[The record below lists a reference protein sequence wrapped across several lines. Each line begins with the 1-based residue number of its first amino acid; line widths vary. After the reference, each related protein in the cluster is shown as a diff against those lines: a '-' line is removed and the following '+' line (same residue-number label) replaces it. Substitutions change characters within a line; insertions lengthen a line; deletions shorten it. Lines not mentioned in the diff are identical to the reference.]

1 MSYQVLARKWRPRS
15 FREMIGQT
23 HVLKALINALDNQ
36 RLHHAYLFTGTRG
49 VGKTTIA
56 RIIAKC
62 VNCEI
67 GITSTPCGT
76 CSVCREI
83 DEGRF
88 VDLIEIDAASRT
100 KVEDTRELL
109 DNVQY
114 APSRGRF
121 KVYLIDEVHM
131 LSSHSFNAL
140 LKTLEEPPPYVKFI
154 LATTDPQKLPATILS
169 RCLQFSLKNMTPE
182 RVVEHLTHVLGVE
195 NVPFE
200 DDALWLLGRA
210 ADGSM
215 RDAMSLTDQAIA
227 FGEGK
232 VLAAD
237 VRAML
242 GTLDHGQVYGVLQA
256 LLEGDARGLLEA
268 VRHLAEQGPD
278 WNGVL
283 AEMLNVLHRVA
294 VAQALPEAVDNGQG
308 DRDRVLAVAQA
319 LPAEDVQFYYQMG
332 LIGRRDL
339 PLAPD
344 PRSGF
349 EMVLLRMLA
358 FRPAGGGE
366 APPQTLKPLGISQA
380 TVDSSQG
387 VAAPIAAPV
396 PQATSMAGAAVPAA
410 GPVAGGNAPASASA
424 ATVQAP
430 VTPAQRE
437 EAPVA
442 NPAVGDN
449 APVPAPASAATAQV
463 PVAAAQRQA
472 APAASTMTAV
482 DNSVPA
488 PAPTSSAPVPAAVSQ
503 REVAAAA
510 SPVASTDSPATRA
523 APAPSPAAV
532 DDPSLPW
539 NSSAAP
545 LQNEPEAYD
554 EPLLETEAEQPML
567 TPMPAPTP
575 ACVVPPAPEREE
587 APEDEGDAIDSAA
600 PHLQAIPDDFG
611 PAGMDRDDEPPLDED
626 YYPADI
632 DASGY
637 SFLDDLAS
645 ATPEPVAAPE
655 PLPASQPASGLA
667 LQWLELFP
675 KLPISGL
682 TASIAANCSLIAV
695 RGDEWLLH
703 LDPAQSALFNATQQ
717 RRLNDALNQYH
728 GRTIGLKIELVRPEQ
743 ETPAQASSRRRVE
756 RQHDAEASIQA
767 DPFIQQMMQKF
778 GATVRNDTIEPVD
791 VPVSQNG

>member
-15 FREMIGQT
+15 FREMVGQT

-62 VNCEI
+62 LNCET

-182 RVVEHLTHVLGVE
+182 RVVEHLQHVLGAE

-256 LLEGDARGLLEA
+256 LLEGDARALLEA
-268 VRHLAEQGPD
+268 VRELAEQGPD
-278 WNGVL
+278 WSGVL

-294 VAQALPEAVDNGQG
+294 IAQALPEAVDNGQG
-308 DRDRVLAVAQA
+308 DRERVLALAQA

-339 PLAPD
+339 PLAPE
-344 PRSGF
+344 PRGGF

-358 FRPAGGGE
+358 FRPADHDD
-366 APPQTLKPLGISQA
+366 APRPVLKPVGISQA
-380 TVDSSQG
+380 TADSAQP
-387 VAAPIAAPV
+387 VAAPVEPAQPAPTAVQASVQSPEPDDLSESSAEPEHQAAPSIDV
-396 PQATSMAGAAVPAA
+396 PWQVS
-410 GPVAGGNAPASASA
+410 S
-424 ATVQAP
+424 
-430 VTPAQRE
+430 TPE
-437 EAPVA
+437 
-442 NPAVGDN
+442 
-449 APVPAPASAATAQV
+449 PVPMAEPRPT
-463 PVAAAQRQA
+463 PVAALAT
-472 APAASTMTAV
+472 PEAASLQI
-482 DNSVPA
+482 DDDQP
-488 PAPTSSAPVPAAVSQ
+488 PF
-503 REVAAAA
+503 
-510 SPVASTDSPATRA
+510 
-523 APAPSPAAV
+523 
-532 DDPSLPW
+532 DPS
-539 NSSAAP
+539 
-545 LQNEPEAYD
+545 AY
-554 EPLLETEAEQPML
+554 A
-567 TPMPAPTP
+567 
-575 ACVVPPAPEREE
+575 
-587 APEDEGDAIDSAA
+587 S
-600 PHLQAIPDDFG
+600 
-611 PAGMDRDDEPPLDED
+611 AGMDRDGDIPPDED
-626 YYPADI
+626 YEA
-632 DASGY
+632 
-637 SFLDDLAS
+637 AS
-645 ATPEPVAAPE
+645 AEPVAFSYLDELAEHVQEEAPAAPAE
-655 PLPASQPASGLA
+655 PLPAAQPATGLA
-667 LQWLELFP
+667 LEWLELFP
-675 KLPISGL
+675 TLPVSGM
-682 TASIAANCSLIAV
+682 TGNIAANCTLISN
-695 RGDEWLLH
+695 DNDHWLLH
-703 LDPAQSALFNATQQ
+703 LDPAQGALFNITQQ
-717 RRLNDALNQYH
+717 RRLNEALNQH
-728 GRTIGLKIELVRPEQ
+728 FGRTLSLAIELVRPEQ
-743 ETPAQASSRRRVE
+743 ETPAQAAARKRAE
-756 RQHDAEASIQA
+756 RQREAEVAIEQ
-767 DPFIQQMMQKF
+767 DPLIQQMMQRF
-778 GATVRNDTIEPVD
+778 GATVRQDTITPVD
-791 VPVSQNG
+791 AQISPGT

>member
-15 FREMIGQT
+15 FREMVGQT
-23 HVLKALINALDNQ
+23 HVLKALINALDSQ

-62 VNCEI
+62 LNCET

-242 GTLDHGQVYGVLQA
+242 GTLDHGQVFDVLHA
-256 LLEGDARGLLEA
+256 LIEGDAKALLEA
-268 VRHLAEQGPD
+268 VRHLSEQGPD

-283 AEMLNVLHRVA
+283 SEILNVLHRVA
-294 VAQALPEAVDNGQG
+294 IAQALPEAVDNGHG
-308 DRDRVLAVAQA
+308 DRDRVLALAQA

-344 PRSGF
+344 PRGGF

-358 FRPAGGGE
+358 FRPADSAD
-366 APPQTLKPLGISQA
+366 APRQPLKPVGISQA
-380 TVDSSQG
+380 TADS
-387 VAAPIAAPV
+387 AKPV
-396 PQATSMAGAAVPAA
+396 AGAAVVAPVEVAHAA
-410 GPVAGGNAPASASA
+410 VAEPEVAAPVAEPEALIETAPEPQ
-424 ATVQAP
+424 VAP
-430 VTPAQRE
+430 VVDLPWNDPV
-437 EAPVA
+437 EAPVEPEQQ
-442 NPAVGDN
+442 PAVE
-449 APVPAPASAATAQV
+449 PVLDT
-463 PVAAAQRQA
+463 
-472 APAASTMTAV
+472 TG
-482 DNSVPA
+482 
-488 PAPTSSAPVPAAVSQ
+488 
-503 REVAAAA
+503 
-510 SPVASTDSPATRA
+510 
-523 APAPSPAAV
+523 
-532 DDPSLPW
+532 
-539 NSSAAP
+539 
-545 LQNEPEAYD
+545 
-554 EPLLETEAEQPML
+554 EQPEL

-575 ACVVPPAPEREE
+575 DSVVPDAPEWVSAPVPEPTVAQVE
-587 APEDEGDAIDSAA
+587 AATPGID
-600 PHLQAIPDDFG
+600 L
-611 PAGMDRDDEPPLDED
+611 DDEPPLDED
-626 YYPADI
+626 YIEPDMDSA
-632 DASGY
+632 Y
-637 SFLDDLAS
+637 SYLDELAS
-645 ATPEPVAAPE
+645 EHTAEPVPEPEVEPAAAP
-655 PLPASQPASGLA
+655 ATGLA

-675 KLPISGL
+675 KLPISGM
-682 TASIAANCSLIAV
+682 TGSIAANCTLIAID
-695 RGDEWLLH
+695 GDHWLLH
-703 LDPAQSALFNATQQ
+703 LDPAHSALFNATQQ

-728 GRTIGLKIELVRPEQ
+728 GRTLTIAIELIKPEQ
-743 ETPAQASSRRRVE
+743 ETPAQAATRRRLN
-756 RQHDAEASIQA
+756 RQRDAEASIQA
-767 DPFIQQMMQKF
+767 DPLIQQMMQQF
-778 GATVRNDTIEPVD
+778 GAVVRHDTIEPVEA
-791 VPVSQNG
+791 PAPQAS

>member
-1 MSYQVLARKWRPRS
+1 MV
-15 FREMIGQT
+15 GQT

-62 VNCEI
+62 LNCET
-67 GITSTPCGT
+67 GVSSTPCGV

-88 VDLIEIDAASRT
+88 VDLIEVDAASRT

-114 APSRGRF
+114 APSRGRY

-140 LKTLEEPPPYVKFI
+140 LKTLEEPPPHVKFL
-154 LATTDPQKLPATILS
+154 LATTDPQKLPVTILS
-169 RCLQFSLKNMTPE
+169 RCLQFSLKNMPPE

-256 LLEGDARGLLEA
+256 LLEGDARALLEA

-278 WNGVL
+278 WAGVL
-283 AEMLNVLHRVA
+283 AEILNVLHRVA
-294 VAQALPEAVDNGQG
+294 IAQALPEAVDNGQG
-308 DRDRVLAVAQA
+308 DRDRVLALAQA

-358 FRPAGGGE
+358 FRPAGSNG
-366 APPQTLKPLGISQA
+366 APRTPLKTLGISPA
-380 TVDSSQG
+380 TADSKPAAMAESAPAG
-387 VAAPIAAPV
+387 VSSTPSAAIAVAAAPE
-396 PQATSMAGAAVPAA
+396 P
-410 GPVAGGNAPASASA
+410 
-424 ATVQAP
+424 
-430 VTPAQRE
+430 
-437 EAPVA
+437 APVA
-442 NPAVGDN
+442 PAVTM
-449 APVPAPASAATAQV
+449 PVNV
-463 PVAAAQRQA
+463 
-472 APAASTMTAV
+472 
-482 DNSVPA
+482 
-488 PAPTSSAPVPAAVSQ
+488 
-503 REVAAAA
+503 
-510 SPVASTDSPATRA
+510 
-523 APAPSPAAV
+523 
-532 DDPSLPW
+532 
-539 NSSAAP
+539 
-545 LQNEPEAYD
+545 
-554 EPLLETEAEQPML
+554 
-567 TPMPAPTP
+567 PAPTP
-575 ACVVPPAPEREE
+575 SAVTPVATHVVEAPQAAPVIDVPWNEPPDVPPVPVEADAVLPEPVPVDGAADHVASVVQVEE
-587 APEDEGDAIDSAA
+587 LD
-600 PHLQAIPDDFG
+600 
-611 PAGMDRDDEPPLDED
+611 DDEPPLTDED
-626 YYPADI
+626 YFEVENQAEAY
-632 DASGY
+632 
-637 SFLDDLAS
+637 LDELEHSRDE
-645 ATPEPVAAPE
+645 PEPVE
-655 PLPASQPASGLA
+655 PLPAVEPATGLA
-667 LQWLELFP
+667 AEWLELYL
-675 KLPISGL
+675 KLGLSGL
-682 TASIAANCSLIAV
+682 TGSIAANCTLIAV
-695 RGDEWLLH
+695 EGDRWLMH
-703 LDPAQSALFNATQQ
+703 LDPAQSALFNPTQQ

-728 GRTIGLKIELVRPEQ
+728 GRTLQLEIVLQKPEQ
-743 ETPAQASSRRRVE
+743 ETPAQAAQRRRAE
-756 RQHDAEASIQA
+756 RQRAAEQSIHA
-767 DPFIQQMMQKF
+767 DPLVRQLMQQF
-778 GATVRNDTIEPVD
+778 AAVIREGTIEPVEH
-791 VPVSQNG
+791 SET

>member
-15 FREMIGQT
+15 FREMVGQA

-62 VNCEI
+62 LNCET

-131 LSSHSFNAL
+131 LSTHSFNAL

-169 RCLQFSLKNMTPE
+169 RCLQFSLKNMSPE
-182 RVVEHLTHVLGVE
+182 RVVEHLSHVLEAE

-200 DDALWLLGRA
+200 ADALWLLGRA

-242 GTLDHGQVYGVLQA
+242 GSLDHGQVYGVLQA
-256 LLEGDARGLLEA
+256 LLEGDARALLEA
-268 VRHLAEQGPD
+268 VRNLAEQGPD
-278 WNGVL
+278 WAGVL

-294 VAQALPEAVDNGQG
+294 IAQALPEAVDNGQG
-308 DRDRVLAVAQA
+308 DRERVLALAAA

-344 PRSGF
+344 PRGGF

-358 FRPAGGGE
+358 FRPADADG
-366 APPQTLKPLGISQA
+366 APRPVLKPVGISQA
-380 TVDSSQG
+380 TADSVEP
-387 VAAPIAAPV
+387 VAPPAAVAQPVSEPVASAPSAPV
-396 PQATSMAGAAVPAA
+396 I
-410 GPVAGGNAPASASA
+410 
-424 ATVQAP
+424 
-430 VTPAQRE
+430 E
-437 EAPVA
+437 
-442 NPAVGDN
+442 
-449 APVPAPASAATAQV
+449 VPAPATADHEPEAERDRELEAEISAISV
-463 PVAAAQRQA
+463 PEPIAPVVDLPWEEPA
-472 APAASTMTAV
+472 APAV
-482 DNSVPA
+482 PEPQPA
-488 PAPTSSAPVPAAVSQ
+488 PAP
-503 REVAAAA
+503 VAAK
-510 SPVASTDSPATRA
+510 P
-523 APAPSPAAV
+523 APAQQAPAH
-532 DDPSLPW
+532 DD
-539 NSSAAP
+539 
-545 LQNEPEAYD
+545 
-554 EPLLETEAEQPML
+554 
-567 TPMPAPTP
+567 
-575 ACVVPPAPEREE
+575 VPPFDPGAY
-587 APEDEGDAIDSAA
+587 ASV
-600 PHLQAIPDDFG
+600 
-611 PAGMDRDDEPPLDED
+611 GMDRDDEPPLDED
-626 YYPADI
+626 YYAGESDPVGF
-632 DASGY
+632 SY
-637 SFLDDLAS
+637 LDELAEHVQEQ
-645 ATPEPVAAPE
+645 PQAAAE
-655 PLPASQPASGLA
+655 PLPAAKPATGLA

-675 KLPISGL
+675 QLPVSGM
-682 TASIAANCSLIAV
+682 TGNIAANCTLIAAD
-695 RGDEWLLH
+695 GDDWLLH
-703 LDPAQSALFNATQQ
+703 LDPGQGALFNATQQ
-717 RRLNDALNQYH
+717 RRLNEALNQH
-728 GRTIGLKIELVRPEQ
+728 LGRTLNLRIELIRPEQ
-743 ETPAQASSRRRVE
+743 ETPAQAAARKRLE
-756 RQHDAEASIQA
+756 RQHEAEASIEH
-767 DPFIQQMMQKF
+767 DPLIQQMIKLF
-778 GATVRNDTIEPVD
+778 GAKVRHDTIEPVEALA
-791 VPVSQNG
+791 SQGQ

>member
-1 MSYQVLARKWRPRS
+1 MV
-15 FREMIGQT
+15 GQT

-62 VNCEI
+62 VNCET
-67 GITSTPCGT
+67 GITSTPCGE

-182 RVVEHLTHVLGVE
+182 RVVEHLSHVLGVE

-256 LLEGDARGLLEA
+256 LLDGDARALLEA

-294 VAQALPEAVDNGQG
+294 IAQALPEAVDNGQG
-308 DRDRVLAVAQA
+308 DRDRVLALAQA

-339 PLAPD
+339 PLAPEL
-344 PRSGF
+344 RGGF

-358 FRPAGGGE
+358 FRPAGTSDG
-366 APPQTLKPLGISQA
+366 PDQPLKTVGISQA
-380 TVDSSQG
+380 TVDSTQPVAVSSPVEPQSPSVVPADPNPNPVG
-387 VAAPIAAPV
+387 AGSAREELPAVHQNDRVAPATPPVGAGSAREESTAAP
-396 PQATSMAGAAVPAA
+396 Q
-410 GPVAGGNAPASASA
+410 N
-424 ATVQAP
+424 
-430 VTPAQRE
+430 
-437 EAPVA
+437 
-442 NPAVGDN
+442 D
-449 APVPAPASAATAQV
+449 
-463 PVAAAQRQA
+463 
-472 APAASTMTAV
+472 
-482 DNSVPA
+482 
-488 PAPTSSAPVPAAVSQ
+488 
-503 REVAAAA
+503 
-510 SPVASTDSPATRA
+510 RA
-523 APAPSPAAV
+523 APAPPPVGASPAREESPAV
-532 DDPSLPW
+532 HQNARAAPATPPVGAGSAREESTPVQATTAEPIDLPW
-539 NSSAAP
+539 NDPVTPVAAP
-545 LQNEPEAYD
+545 APEPILD
-554 EPLLETEAEQPML
+554 VVGEQPAL

-575 ACVVPPAPEREE
+575 ASAVPDAPEAEATPPA
-587 APEDEGDAIDSAA
+587 
-600 PHLQAIPDDFG
+600 DDTDPVDYI
-611 PAGMDRDDEPPLDED
+611 PAGMERDDEPPLDED
-626 YYPADI
+626 YYAPETDGA
-632 DASGY
+632 AY
-637 SFLDDLAS
+637 SYLDELAS
-645 ATPEPVAAPE
+645 ETVHDAPIEAEPEV
-655 PLPASQPASGLA
+655 LPAAQPATGLA

-675 KLPISGL
+675 KLPISGM
-682 TASIAANCSLIAV
+682 TGSIAANCTLIAV
-695 RGDEWLLH
+695 EGDDWLLH
-703 LDPAQSALFNATQQ
+703 LDPAHSALFNSTQQ

-728 GRTIGLKIELVRPEQ
+728 ERTISLTIELIRPEQ
-743 ETPAQASSRRRVE
+743 ETPAQAAARWRAN
-756 RQHDAEASIQA
+756 RQADAEQSIQQ
-767 DPFIQQMMQKF
+767 DPYIQQMLQQF
-778 GATVRNDTIEPVD
+778 GAIIRNDTIEPVEA
-791 VPVSQNG
+791 VASPTR

>member
-15 FREMIGQT
+15 FREMVGQT
-23 HVLKALINALDNQ
+23 HVLKALINALDSQ

-62 VNCEI
+62 LNCET

-76 CSVCREI
+76 CSVCQEI

-195 NVPFE
+195 RVPFE

-232 VLAAD
+232 VMAAD

-242 GTLDHGQVYGVLQA
+242 GTLDHGQVFDVLTA
-256 LLEGDARGLLEA
+256 LLEGDARGVLEA

-283 AEMLNVLHRVA
+283 SEMLNVLHRVA
-294 VAQALPEAVDNGQG
+294 IAQAMPEGVDNGHG
-308 DRDRVLAVAQA
+308 DRDRVLALAQA

-344 PRSGF
+344 PRGGF

-358 FRPAGGGE
+358 FRPADTAG
-366 APPQTLKPLGISQA
+366 APKQPLKPAGISQA
-380 TVDSSQG
+380 TADSLAAVAGAASVASVKPAA
-387 VAAPIAAPV
+387 VAAAPAPAIEPAPVQAPAGHAAPV
-396 PQATSMAGAAVPAA
+396 LA
-410 GPVAGGNAPASASA
+410 
-424 ATVQAP
+424 
-430 VTPAQRE
+430 
-437 EAPVA
+437 
-442 NPAVGDN
+442 
-449 APVPAPASAATAQV
+449 
-463 PVAAAQRQA
+463 QA
-472 APAASTMTAV
+472 APAEEI
-482 DNSVPA
+482 D
-488 PAPTSSAPVPAAVSQ
+488 
-503 REVAAAA
+503 
-510 SPVASTDSPATRA
+510 
-523 APAPSPAAV
+523 
-532 DDPSLPW
+532 LPW
-539 NSSAAP
+539 NEPKAP
-545 LQNEPEAYD
+545 VAQPLAEPERPQTA
-554 EPLLETEAEQPML
+554 EPVVPQAPEPVLDTVAEQPDL
-567 TPMPAPTP
+567 TPMPAPAPASPVPDAPELEASAPVAAEQVTP
-575 ACVVPPAPEREE
+575 AMLESVPDAAHISAP
-587 APEDEGDAIDSAA
+587 
-600 PHLQAIPDDFG
+600 
-611 PAGMDRDDEPPLDED
+611 MDRDDEPPLDDD
-626 YYPADI
+626 YVEPDI
-632 DASGY
+632 DIDPASY
-637 SFLDDLAS
+637 SYLDELAHDS
-645 ATPEPVAAPE
+645 VGEEDPVEPE
-655 PLPASQPASGLA
+655 PLPAAMPATGLA
-667 LQWLELFP
+667 AEWLELFP
-675 KLPISGL
+675 KLPISGM
-682 TASIAANCSLIAV
+682 TGSIAANCTLIEAD
-695 RGDEWLLH
+695 GDNWLLH
-703 LDPAQSALFNATQQ
+703 LDPAHSALFNATQQ
-717 RRLNDALNQYH
+717 RRLNDALNQQQ
-728 GRTIGLKIELVRPEQ
+728 GRAIHLRIELIKPEQ
-743 ETPAQASSRRRVE
+743 ETPAQAAARLRAE
-756 RQHDAEASIQA
+756 RQRQAEASIHA
-767 DPFIQQMMQKF
+767 DPFIQQMLQQF
-778 GATVRNDTIEPVD
+778 GAVIREDTIKPVD
-791 VPVSQNG
+791 APVAQTH

>member
-15 FREMIGQT
+15 FREMVGQT
-23 HVLKALINALDNQ
+23 HVLKALINALDSQ

-62 VNCEI
+62 LNCET
-67 GITSTPCGT
+67 GITSTPCGE

-182 RVVEHLTHVLGVE
+182 RVVEHLSHVLSVE

-242 GTLDHGQVYGVLQA
+242 GTLDHGQVFDLLHA
-256 LLEGDARGLLEA
+256 LIQGDAKALLEA

-283 AEMLNVLHRVA
+283 SEILNVFHRVA
-294 VAQALPEAVDNGQG
+294 IAQALPEGVDNGHG
-308 DRDRVLAVAQA
+308 DRDRVLALAQA
-319 LPAEDVQFYYQMG
+319 MPAEDVQFYYQMG

-344 PRSGF
+344 PRGGF

-358 FRPAGGGE
+358 FRPADTGD
-366 APPQTLKPLGISQA
+366 APSQPLKPVGISQA
-380 TVDSSQG
+380 TVDSAQAVATAAALTPVATPVPES
-387 VAAPIAAPV
+387 VAAPEPQVAP
-396 PQATSMAGAAVPAA
+396 PPTL
-410 GPVAGGNAPASASA
+410 
-424 ATVQAP
+424 
-430 VTPAQRE
+430 
-437 EAPVA
+437 
-442 NPAVGDN
+442 
-449 APVPAPASAATAQV
+449 
-463 PVAAAQRQA
+463 
-472 APAASTMTAV
+472 
-482 DNSVPA
+482 A
-488 PAPTSSAPVPAAVSQ
+488 PAPVVEPRAPVVAEVDLPWNEPAV
-503 REVAAAA
+503 
-510 SPVASTDSPATRA
+510 PVVEQ
-523 APAPSPAAV
+523 APAPEPVLETVSEPPA
-532 DDPSLPW
+532 LPPMPLPTPDSVVPDAPQW
-539 NSSAAP
+539 TAAP
-545 LQNEPEAYD
+545 IPEP
-554 EPLLETEAEQPML
+554 TAEQ
-567 TPMPAPTP
+567 
-575 ACVVPPAPEREE
+575 V
-587 APEDEGDAIDSAA
+587 DAALS
-600 PHLQAIPDDFG
+600 
-611 PAGMDRDDEPPLDED
+611 GMDRDDEPPLDED
-626 YYPADI
+626 YIEPDMDSA
-632 DASGY
+632 AY
-637 SFLDDLAS
+637 SYLDELAS
-645 ATPEPVAAPE
+645 EHAAEHEPAPE
-655 PLPASQPASGLA
+655 PEPQPAAMPATGLA
-667 LQWLELFP
+667 LEWLNMFP
-675 KLPISGL
+675 KLPVSGM
-682 TASIAANCSLIAV
+682 TASIGANCTLISAE
-695 RGDEWLLH
+695 GDEWLLH
-703 LDPAQSALFNATQQ
+703 LDPAHSALFNATQQ
-717 RRLNDALNQYH
+717 RRLNDALNQH
-728 GRTIGLKIELVRPEQ
+728 LQRTLKVTIELIKPEQ
-743 ETPAQASSRRRVE
+743 ETPAQAAARLRAE
-756 RQHDAEASIQA
+756 RQRLAEESIYA
-767 DPFIQQMMQKF
+767 DPLVQHMIEQFD
-778 GATVRNDTIEPVD
+778 AAVRDDTIQPVD
-791 VPVSQNG
+791 VVEPQAS

>member
-1 MSYQVLARKWRPRS
+1 MQFCPCSASISRFCFLRCDGFRWRPRS
-15 FREMIGQT
+15 FREMVGQT
-23 HVLKALINALDNQ
+23 HVLKALINALDSQ

-62 VNCEI
+62 LNCET
-67 GITSTPCGT
+67 GITSSPCGE

-182 RVVEHLTHVLGVE
+182 RVVEHLTHVLTAE

-232 VLAAD
+232 VLATD

-242 GTLDHGQVYGVLQA
+242 GTLDHGQVYDVLHS
-256 LLEGDARGLLEA
+256 LIEGDAKALLEA

-283 AEMLNVLHRVA
+283 SEILNVLHRVA
-294 VAQALPEAVDNGQG
+294 IAQALPEGVDNGHG
-308 DRDRVLAVAQA
+308 DRDRVLALAQA

-344 PRSGF
+344 PRGGF

-358 FRPAGGGE
+358 FRPADTAD
-366 APPQTLKPLGISQA
+366 APRQPLKPVGISQA
-380 TVDSSQG
+380 TVDS
-387 VAAPIAAPV
+387 
-396 PQATSMAGAAVPAA
+396 
-410 GPVAGGNAPASASA
+410 
-424 ATVQAP
+424 
-430 VTPAQRE
+430 
-437 EAPVA
+437 A
-442 NPAVGDN
+442 N
-449 APVPAPASAATAQV
+449 S
-463 PVAAAQRQA
+463 VAAAPKPAPVVA
-472 APAASTMTAV
+472 AAAAAA
-482 DNSVPA
+482 PA
-488 PAPTSSAPVPAAVSQ
+488 PAPAAEPEPVVPVVEAQ
-503 REVAAAA
+503 PEPE
-510 SPVASTDSPATRA
+510 PVAVETV
-523 APAPSPAAV
+523 V
-532 DDPSLPW
+532 DLPW
-539 NSSAAP
+539 NDPVEAEAEPAPVQQPAVEPVLETAGEQPELPPMPLPTPDSVVPDAPEWAAAP
-545 LQNEPEAYD
+545 IPEPSV
-554 EPLLETEAEQPML
+554 AEVDAA
-567 TPMPAPTP
+567 TP
-575 ACVVPPAPEREE
+575 
-587 APEDEGDAIDSAA
+587 
-600 PHLQAIPDDFG
+600 
-611 PAGMDRDDEPPLDED
+611 GMDMDDEPPLDED
-626 YYPADI
+626 YIEPDMDSA
-632 DASGY
+632 Y
-637 SFLDDLAS
+637 SYLDELAS
-645 ATPEPVAAPE
+645 EHAADPEPEPEPEPAAAP
-655 PLPASQPASGLA
+655 ATGLA

-675 KLPISGL
+675 KLPISGM
-682 TASIAANCSLIAV
+682 TGSIAANCTLIAV
-695 RGDEWLLH
+695 DGDHWLMH
-703 LDPAQSALFNATQQ
+703 LDPAHSALFNATQQ
-717 RRLNDALNQYH
+717 RRLNDALNQFH
-728 GRTIGLKIELVRPEQ
+728 GRTLTLTIELIKPEQ
-743 ETPAQASSRRRVE
+743 ETPAQAASRRRAN
-756 RQHDAEASIQA
+756 RQREAEESIHG
-767 DPFIQQMMQKF
+767 DPFIQQMVQQF
-778 GATVRNDTIEPVD
+778 GAVVRSDTIEPVD
-791 VPVSQNG
+791 ALVTQG

>member
-15 FREMIGQT
+15 FREMVGQT
-23 HVLKALINALDNQ
+23 HVLKALINALDSQ

-62 VNCEI
+62 LNCET
-67 GITSTPCGT
+67 GITSTPCGE

-182 RVVEHLTHVLGVE
+182 RVVEHLTHVLGAE
-195 NVPFE
+195 NIPFE

-232 VLAAD
+232 VLATD

-242 GTLDHGQVYGVLQA
+242 GTLDHGQVYDVLTA
-256 LLEGDARGLLEA
+256 LIDGDARSLLEA

-278 WNGVL
+278 WSGVL
-283 AEMLNVLHRVA
+283 SEILNVLHRVA
-294 VAQALPEAVDNGQG
+294 IAQALPEGVDNGHG
-308 DRDRVLAVAQA
+308 DRDRVLALAQA

-344 PRSGF
+344 PRGGF

-358 FRPAGGGE
+358 FRPADSE
-366 APPQTLKPLGISQA
+366 NAPRQPLKSVGINPA
-380 TVDSSQG
+380 TVDSQTT
-387 VAAPIAAPV
+387 VAGASPVAPI
-396 PQATSMAGAAVPAA
+396 
-410 GPVAGGNAPASASA
+410 
-424 ATVQAP
+424 
-430 VTPAQRE
+430 
-437 EAPVA
+437 
-442 NPAVGDN
+442 
-449 APVPAPASAATAQV
+449 PAP
-463 PVAAAQRQA
+463 
-472 APAASTMTAV
+472 APAAST
-482 DNSVPA
+482 PA
-488 PAPTSSAPVPAAVSQ
+488 PAAVLEQPAPVTPSAPAYAPAPVAETVAASAPVE
-503 REVAAAA
+503 EVDLPWNEPKAA
-510 SPVASTDSPATRA
+510 SPVSEPEPA
-523 APAPSPAAV
+523 PAAV
-532 DDPSLPW
+532 AEDIP
-539 NSSAAP
+539 
-545 LQNEPEAYD
+545 EPVLD
-554 EPLLETEAEQPML
+554 TVAEQPEL
-567 TPMPAPTP
+567 TPMPTP
-575 ACVVPPAPEREE
+575 APASPVPDAPEVESQEPIQAAAEVVTPAMLEQVPDAAPYVPAPME
-587 APEDEGDAIDSAA
+587 
-600 PHLQAIPDDFG
+600 
-611 PAGMDRDDEPPLDED
+611 RDDEPPPDDD
-626 YYPADI
+626 YYEPDVDI
-632 DASGY
+632 DPASFAY
-637 SFLDDLAS
+637 LDDLAHDT
-645 ATPEPVAAPE
+645 AEAVEKEPEL
-655 PLPASQPASGLA
+655 LPAAKPATGLA
-667 LQWLELFP
+667 ADWLDLFP
-675 KLPISGL
+675 KLPISGM
-682 TASIAANCSLIAV
+682 TGSIAANCTLMSV
-695 RGDEWLLH
+695 DGDNWLLH
-703 LDPAQSALFNATQQ
+703 LDPAHSALFNSTQQ

-728 GRTIGLKIELVRPEQ
+728 ERTINLSIELIKPEQ
-743 ETPAQASSRRRVE
+743 ETPAQAAARRRAD
-756 RQHDAEASIQA
+756 RQRQAEASIHA
-767 DPFIQQMMQKF
+767 DPFIQQMLEQF
-778 GATVRNDTIEPVD
+778 GARIREDTIAPVD
-791 VPVSQNG
+791 APVVQTP

>member
-15 FREMIGQT
+15 FREMVGQT

-62 VNCEI
+62 LNCET
-67 GITSTPCGT
+67 GVSSTPCGQ

-88 VDLIEIDAASRT
+88 VDLIEVDAASRT

-114 APSRGRF
+114 APSRGRY

-140 LKTLEEPPPYVKFI
+140 LKTLEEPPPHVKFL
-154 LATTDPQKLPATILS
+154 LATTDPQKLPVTILS
-169 RCLQFSLKNMTPE
+169 RCLQFSLKNMPPE

-200 DDALWLLGRA
+200 EDALWLLGRA

-256 LLEGDARGLLEA
+256 LLEGDARALLEA

-278 WNGVL
+278 WAGVL

-294 VAQALPEAVDNGQG
+294 IAQALPEAVDNGQG
-308 DRDRVLAVAQA
+308 DRDRVLALAQA

-358 FRPAGGGE
+358 FRPADTGD
-366 APPQTLKPLGISQA
+366 APRTSLKNLGISPA
-380 TVDSSQG
+380 TADSKPAA
-387 VAAPIAAPV
+387 VANTAAPGVSPVSAPAPV
-396 PQATSMAGAAVPAA
+396 APAAAV
-410 GPVAGGNAPASASA
+410 APAPVVIASPAESA
-424 ATVQAP
+424 ATVAPELPAVATLPAAPTQEQAVP
-430 VTPAQRE
+430 VIDVPWNE
-437 EAPVA
+437 PPEVPPVA
-442 NPAVGDN
+442 VEANAILPEPALDGPPDH
-449 APVPAPASAATAQV
+449 
-463 PVAAAQRQA
+463 VAAVVQ
-472 APAASTMTAV
+472 V
-482 DNSVPA
+482 
-488 PAPTSSAPVPAAVSQ
+488 
-503 REVAAAA
+503 E
-510 SPVASTDSPATRA
+510 
-523 APAPSPAAV
+523 
-532 DDPSLPW
+532 
-539 NSSAAP
+539 
-545 LQNEPEAYD
+545 EPD
-554 EPLLETEAEQPML
+554 
-567 TPMPAPTP
+567 
-575 ACVVPPAPEREE
+575 
-587 APEDEGDAIDSAA
+587 
-600 PHLQAIPDDFG
+600 
-611 PAGMDRDDEPPLDED
+611 DDEPPLTDED
-626 YYPADI
+626 YFEVENQAEAYFEELQQDER
-632 DASGY
+632 DQQ
-637 SFLDDLAS
+637 
-645 ATPEPVAAPE
+645 EVE
-655 PLPASQPASGLA
+655 PLPAVEPATGLA
-667 LQWLELFP
+667 AEWLELYL
-675 KLPISGL
+675 KLGLSGL
-682 TASIAANCSLIAV
+682 TGSIAANCTLISV
-695 RGDEWLLH
+695 EGDRWLMH
-703 LDPAQSALFNATQQ
+703 LDPAQSALFNPTQQ

-728 GRTIGLKIELVRPEQ
+728 GRTLQLDIVLQKPEQ
-743 ETPAQASSRRRVE
+743 ETPAQAAQRRRAE
-756 RQHDAEASIQA
+756 RQRAAEQSIHA
-767 DPFIQQMMQKF
+767 DPLVQQLMQQF
-778 GATVRNDTIEPVD
+778 AAVIREGTIEPVEHSE
-791 VPVSQNG
+791 P

>member
-15 FREMIGQT
+15 FREMVGQT

-62 VNCEI
+62 VNCET
-67 GITSTPCGT
+67 GITSTPCGE

-182 RVVEHLTHVLGVE
+182 RVVEHLSHVLGAE

-256 LLEGDARGLLEA
+256 LLEGDARALLEA

-283 AEMLNVLHRVA
+283 SEMLNVLHRVA
-294 VAQALPEAVDNGQG
+294 VAQALPDAVDNGHG

-358 FRPAGGGE
+358 FRP
-366 APPQTLKPLGISQA
+366 
-380 TVDSSQG
+380 
-387 VAAPIAAPV
+387 
-396 PQATSMAGAAVPAA
+396 
-410 GPVAGGNAPASASA
+410 
-424 ATVQAP
+424 
-430 VTPAQRE
+430 
-437 EAPVA
+437 
-442 NPAVGDN
+442 
-449 APVPAPASAATAQV
+449 
-463 PVAAAQRQA
+463 
-472 APAASTMTAV
+472 
-482 DNSVPA
+482 
-488 PAPTSSAPVPAAVSQ
+488 
-503 REVAAAA
+503 
-510 SPVASTDSPATRA
+510 
-523 APAPSPAAV
+523 
-532 DDPSLPW
+532 
-539 NSSAAP
+539 
-545 LQNEPEAYD
+545 
-554 EPLLETEAEQPML
+554 
-567 TPMPAPTP
+567 
-575 ACVVPPAPEREE
+575 
-587 APEDEGDAIDSAA
+587 
-600 PHLQAIPDDFG
+600 
-611 PAGMDRDDEPPLDED
+611 
-626 YYPADI
+626 
-632 DASGY
+632 
-637 SFLDDLAS
+637 
-645 ATPEPVAAPE
+645 
-655 PLPASQPASGLA
+655 
-667 LQWLELFP
+667 
-675 KLPISGL
+675 
-682 TASIAANCSLIAV
+682 
-695 RGDEWLLH
+695 
-703 LDPAQSALFNATQQ
+703 
-717 RRLNDALNQYH
+717 
-728 GRTIGLKIELVRPEQ
+728 
-743 ETPAQASSRRRVE
+743 
-756 RQHDAEASIQA
+756 
-767 DPFIQQMMQKF
+767 
-778 GATVRNDTIEPVD
+778 
-791 VPVSQNG
+791 

>member
-15 FREMIGQT
+15 FREMVGQT
-23 HVLKALINALDNQ
+23 HVLKALINALDSQ

-62 VNCEI
+62 LNCET
-67 GITSTPCGT
+67 GITSSPCGE

-182 RVVEHLTHVLGVE
+182 RVVEHLTHVLTAE

-232 VLAAD
+232 VLATD

-242 GTLDHGQVYGVLQA
+242 GTLDHGQVYDVLHS
-256 LLEGDARGLLEA
+256 LIEGDAKALLEA

-283 AEMLNVLHRVA
+283 SEILNVLHRVA
-294 VAQALPEAVDNGQG
+294 IAQALPEGVDNGHG
-308 DRDRVLAVAQA
+308 DRDRVLALAQA

-344 PRSGF
+344 PRGGF

-358 FRPAGGGE
+358 FRPADTAD
-366 APPQTLKPLGISQA
+366 APRQPLKPVGISQA
-380 TVDSSQG
+380 TVDS
-387 VAAPIAAPV
+387 
-396 PQATSMAGAAVPAA
+396 
-410 GPVAGGNAPASASA
+410 
-424 ATVQAP
+424 
-430 VTPAQRE
+430 
-437 EAPVA
+437 A
-442 NPAVGDN
+442 N
-449 APVPAPASAATAQV
+449 S
-463 PVAAAQRQA
+463 VAAAPKPAPVVA
-472 APAASTMTAV
+472 AVVA
-482 DNSVPA
+482 PA
-488 PAPTSSAPVPAAVSQ
+488 PAPVAEPAPVSAPTAEPES
-503 REVAAAA
+503 VAPVVEAQPEPE
-510 SPVASTDSPATRA
+510 PVAVE
-523 APAPSPAAV
+523 AV
-532 DDPSLPW
+532 VDLPW
-539 NSSAAP
+539 NDPVEAEPEPEPAPAQQPAVEPVLETAGEQPELPPMPLPTPDSVVPDAPEWAAAP
-545 LQNEPEAYD
+545 IPEPSVAD
-554 EPLLETEAEQPML
+554 VDAA
-567 TPMPAPTP
+567 TP
-575 ACVVPPAPEREE
+575 
-587 APEDEGDAIDSAA
+587 
-600 PHLQAIPDDFG
+600 
-611 PAGMDRDDEPPLDED
+611 GMDMDDEPPLDED
-626 YYPADI
+626 YIEPDMDSA
-632 DASGY
+632 Y
-637 SFLDDLAS
+637 SYLDELAS
-645 ATPEPVAAPE
+645 EHAADPEPEPEPEPAAAP
-655 PLPASQPASGLA
+655 ATGLA

-675 KLPISGL
+675 KLPISGM
-682 TASIAANCSLIAV
+682 TGSIAANCTLIAV
-695 RGDEWLLH
+695 DGDNWLMH
-703 LDPAQSALFNATQQ
+703 LDPAHSALFNTTQQ
-717 RRLNDALNQYH
+717 RRLNDALNQFH
-728 GRTIGLKIELVRPEQ
+728 GRTLTLTIELIKPEQ
-743 ETPAQASSRRRVE
+743 ETPAQAASRRRAN
-756 RQHDAEASIQA
+756 RQREAEESIHG
-767 DPFIQQMMQKF
+767 DPFIQQMVQQF
-778 GATVRNDTIEPVD
+778 GAVVRSDTIEPVD
-791 VPVSQNG
+791 ALVTQG

>member
-15 FREMIGQT
+15 FREMVGQT

-62 VNCEI
+62 LNCET

-131 LSSHSFNAL
+131 LSTHSFNAL

-169 RCLQFSLKNMTPE
+169 RCLQFSLKNMSPE
-182 RVVEHLTHVLGVE
+182 RVVEHLSHVLAAE

-200 DDALWLLGRA
+200 PDALWLLGRA

-242 GTLDHGQVYGVLQA
+242 GSLDHGQVYGVLQA
-256 LLEGDARGLLEA
+256 LLEGDARALLEA
-268 VRHLAEQGPD
+268 VRNLAEQGPD
-278 WNGVL
+278 WSGVL

-294 VAQALPEAVDNGQG
+294 IAQALPEAVDNGQG
-308 DRDRVLAVAQA
+308 DRDRVLALASA

-344 PRSGF
+344 PRGGF

-358 FRPAGGGE
+358 FRPADTDD
-366 APPQTLKPLGISQA
+366 APKPVLKPVGISQA
-380 TVDSSQG
+380 TADPATP
-387 VAAPIAAPV
+387 VAAPAVVAP
-396 PQATSMAGAAVPAA
+396 P
-410 GPVAGGNAPASASA
+410 PV
-424 ATVQAP
+424 
-430 VTPAQRE
+430 
-437 EAPVA
+437 
-442 NPAVGDN
+442 
-449 APVPAPASAATAQV
+449 
-463 PVAAAQRQA
+463 
-472 APAASTMTAV
+472 
-482 DNSVPA
+482 
-488 PAPTSSAPVPAAVSQ
+488 
-503 REVAAAA
+503 EVAA
-510 SPVASTDSPATRA
+510 VVEA
-523 APAPSPAAV
+523 APAPAQQPQA
-532 DDPSLPW
+532 
-539 NSSAAP
+539 
-545 LQNEPEAYD
+545 EPEASVADPEPEPAPVEEVIDLPWEEPAAKPEPEPVPVALEPEPAPVAEPQPSVAEPPVAQPIHD
-554 EPLLETEAEQPML
+554 EPPFD
-567 TPMPAPTP
+567 P
-575 ACVVPPAPEREE
+575 
-587 APEDEGDAIDSAA
+587 SAYA
-600 PHLQAIPDDFG
+600 
-611 PAGMDRDDEPPLDED
+611 PAGMDRDDEPPMDED
-626 YYPADI
+626 YYGGESDPVGF
-632 DASGY
+632 SY
-637 SFLDDLAS
+637 LDELVEHVQEEA
-645 ATPEPVAAPE
+645 PIAAPE
-655 PLPASQPASGLA
+655 PLPAAKPATGLA

-675 KLPISGL
+675 QLPVSGM
-682 TASIAANCSLIAV
+682 TGNIAANCTLIAAD
-695 RGDEWLLH
+695 GDDWLLH
-703 LDPAQSALFNATQQ
+703 LDPGQGALFNATQQ
-717 RRLNDALNQYH
+717 RRLNEALNQH
-728 GRTIGLKIELVRPEQ
+728 LGRTLNLRIELILPEQ
-743 ETPAQASSRRRVE
+743 ETPAQAGARKRAE
-756 RQHDAEASIQA
+756 RQQDAVTSIEQ
-767 DPFIQQMMQKF
+767 DPLIQQMIKQF
-778 GATVRNDTIEPVD
+778 GATVRQDTIEPVEALA
-791 VPVSQNG
+791 SQGQ

>member
-15 FREMIGQT
+15 FREMVGQT
-23 HVLKALINALDNQ
+23 HVLKALINALDTQ

-62 VNCEI
+62 LNCET
-67 GITSTPCGT
+67 GITSTPCGE

-232 VLAAD
+232 VMAAD

-242 GTLDHGQVYGVLQA
+242 GTLDHGQVFDVLTA
-256 LLEGDARGLLEA
+256 LIDGDARSLLEA

-283 AEMLNVLHRVA
+283 SEILNVLHRVA
-294 VAQALPEAVDNGQG
+294 IAQALPEGVDNGHG
-308 DRDRVLAVAQA
+308 DRDRVLALAQA

-344 PRSGF
+344 PRGGF

-358 FRPAGGGE
+358 FRPADNE
-366 APPQTLKPLGISQA
+366 DAPRQPLKSVGISPA
-380 TVDSSQG
+380 TVDSQKAVVGVTSVAPAPVTQPVSVP
-387 VAAPIAAPV
+387 VAAPLPAPV
-396 PQATSMAGAAVPAA
+396 EEVDLPWHEPKVAQAISAPMSEPEPEAQPAA
-410 GPVAGGNAPASASA
+410 EDIPEPMLDTVAEQPEL
-424 ATVQAP
+424 
-430 VTPAQRE
+430 TPM
-437 EAPVA
+437 PT
-442 NPAVGDN
+442 
-449 APVPAPASAATAQV
+449 PAPASPVPDAPEEEPAQQVQVTAEVVTSSMLEAV
-463 PVAAAQRQA
+463 PDAVAY
-472 APAASTMTAV
+472 
-482 DNSVPA
+482 VPA
-488 PAPTSSAPVPAAVSQ
+488 P
-503 REVAAAA
+503 
-510 SPVASTDSPATRA
+510 
-523 APAPSPAAV
+523 
-532 DDPSLPW
+532 
-539 NSSAAP
+539 
-545 LQNEPEAYD
+545 
-554 EPLLETEAEQPML
+554 
-567 TPMPAPTP
+567 
-575 ACVVPPAPEREE
+575 
-587 APEDEGDAIDSAA
+587 
-600 PHLQAIPDDFG
+600 
-611 PAGMDRDDEPPLDED
+611 MDRDDEPPPDDD
-626 YYPADI
+626 YYEPDVDI
-632 DASGY
+632 DPASY
-637 SFLDDLAS
+637 AYLDDLAHETVE
-645 ATPEPVAAPE
+645 AVEAEPEL
-655 PLPASQPASGLA
+655 LPAAMPATGLA
-667 LQWLELFP
+667 LEWLELFP
-675 KLPISGL
+675 KLPVSGM
-682 TASIAANCSLIAV
+682 TASIAANCTLISV
-695 RGDEWLLH
+695 DGDRWLLH
-703 LDPAQSALFNATQQ
+703 LDPAHSALFNPTQQ
-717 RRLNDALNQYH
+717 RRLNDALNQFH
-728 GRTIGLKIELVRPEQ
+728 ERTLNLSIELIKPEQ
-743 ETPAQASSRRRVE
+743 ETPAQAGARRRAD
-756 RQHDAEASIQA
+756 RQRQAEASIHG
-767 DPFIQQMMQKF
+767 DPFIQQMLQQF
-778 GATVRNDTIEPVD
+778 GAVIREDTIAPVD
-791 VPVSQNG
+791 APAAQTH

>member
-1 MSYQVLARKWRPRS
+1 MV
-15 FREMIGQT
+15 GQT

-62 VNCEI
+62 LNCET
-67 GITSTPCGT
+67 GVSSTPCGQ

-88 VDLIEIDAASRT
+88 VDLIEVDAASRT

-114 APSRGRF
+114 APSRGRY

-140 LKTLEEPPPYVKFI
+140 LKTLEEPPPHVKFL
-154 LATTDPQKLPATILS
+154 LATTDPQKLPVTILS
-169 RCLQFSLKNMTPE
+169 RCLQFSLKNMPPE

-200 DDALWLLGRA
+200 EDALWLLGRA

-256 LLEGDARGLLEA
+256 LLEGDARALLEA

-278 WNGVL
+278 WAGVL

-294 VAQALPEAVDNGQG
+294 IAQALPEAVDNGQG
-308 DRDRVLAVAQA
+308 DRDRVLALAQA

-358 FRPAGGGE
+358 FRPADTGD
-366 APPQTLKPLGISQA
+366 APRTSLKNLGISPA
-380 TVDSSQG
+380 TADSKPAA
-387 VAAPIAAPV
+387 VADTAAPGVSPVSAPAPV
-396 PQATSMAGAAVPAA
+396 APAAAV
-410 GPVAGGNAPASASA
+410 APAPVVIASPAESA
-424 ATVQAP
+424 ATVAP
-430 VTPAQRE
+430 E
-437 EAPVA
+437 L
-442 NPAVGDN
+442 PAV
-449 APVPAPASAATAQV
+449 ATS
-463 PVAAAQRQA
+463 PA
-472 APAASTMTAV
+472 APAQEQAV
-482 DNSVPA
+482 PVIDVPWNEPPEVPPVA
-488 PAPTSSAPVPAAVSQ
+488 VEANAILPEPALDGPPDHVAAVVQ
-503 REVAAAA
+503 VE
-510 SPVASTDSPATRA
+510 
-523 APAPSPAAV
+523 
-532 DDPSLPW
+532 
-539 NSSAAP
+539 
-545 LQNEPEAYD
+545 EPD
-554 EPLLETEAEQPML
+554 
-567 TPMPAPTP
+567 
-575 ACVVPPAPEREE
+575 
-587 APEDEGDAIDSAA
+587 
-600 PHLQAIPDDFG
+600 
-611 PAGMDRDDEPPLDED
+611 DDEPPLTDED
-626 YYPADI
+626 YFEVENQAEAYFEELQQDEADQQ
-632 DASGY
+632 
-637 SFLDDLAS
+637 
-645 ATPEPVAAPE
+645 EVE
-655 PLPASQPASGLA
+655 PLPAVEPATGLA
-667 LQWLELFP
+667 AEWLELYL
-675 KLPISGL
+675 KLGLSGLSGL
-682 TASIAANCSLIAV
+682 TGSIAANCTLISV
-695 RGDEWLLH
+695 EGDRWLMH
-703 LDPAQSALFNATQQ
+703 LDPAQSALFNPTQQ

-728 GRTIGLKIELVRPEQ
+728 GRTLQLDIVLQKPEQ
-743 ETPAQASSRRRVE
+743 ETPAQAAQRRRAE
-756 RQHDAEASIQA
+756 RQRAAEQSIHA
-767 DPFIQQMMQKF
+767 DPLVQQLMQQF
-778 GATVRNDTIEPVD
+778 AAVIREGTIEPVEHSE
-791 VPVSQNG
+791 P

>member
-15 FREMIGQT
+15 FREMVGQT

-62 VNCEI
+62 VNCET
-67 GITSTPCGT
+67 GITSTPCGE

-182 RVVEHLTHVLGVE
+182 RVVEHLSHVLGVE

-294 VAQALPEAVDNGQG
+294 IAQALPEAVDNGQG
-308 DRDRVLAVAQA
+308 DRDRVLALAQA

-339 PLAPD
+339 PLAPEL
-344 PRSGF
+344 RGGF

-358 FRPAGGGE
+358 FRPAGSSDG
-366 APPQTLKPLGISQA
+366 PSQPLKTVGISQA
-380 TVDSSQG
+380 TVDSAQA
-387 VAAPIAAPV
+387 VAVTPAIAPAIAAPV
-396 PQATSMAGAAVPAA
+396 
-410 GPVAGGNAPASASA
+410 ASPSP
-424 ATVQAP
+424 VQA
-430 VTPAQRE
+430 ASQRE
-437 EAPVA
+437 ETPVQAEAAPVRES
-442 NPAVGDN
+442 P
-449 APVPAPASAATAQV
+449 APV
-463 PVAAAQRQA
+463 
-472 APAASTMTAV
+472 V
-482 DNSVPA
+482 D
-488 PAPTSSAPVPAAVSQ
+488 
-503 REVAAAA
+503 
-510 SPVASTDSPATRA
+510 
-523 APAPSPAAV
+523 
-532 DDPSLPW
+532 LPW
-539 NSSAAP
+539 NDPVDPVTQPAAIP
-545 LQNEPEAYD
+545 VQEPILD
-554 EPLLETEAEQPML
+554 VVAEQPAL

-575 ACVVPPAPEREE
+575 ASAVPDAPEL
-587 APEDEGDAIDSAA
+587 APEAVADEAE
-600 PHLQAIPDDFG
+600 PVEYT

-626 YYPADI
+626 YYAPETDGA
-632 DASGY
+632 AY
-637 SFLDDLAS
+637 SYLDELAS
-645 ATPEPVAAPE
+645 ENIHDAPE
-655 PLPASQPASGLA
+655 EVEPEVLPAAQPATGLA

-675 KLPISGL
+675 KLPISGM
-682 TASIAANCSLIAV
+682 TGSIAANCTLIAV
-695 RGDEWLLH
+695 DGDDWLLH
-703 LDPAQSALFNATQQ
+703 LDPAHSALFNSTQQ

-728 GRTIGLKIELVRPEQ
+728 ERTLNLTIELIRPEQ
-743 ETPAQASSRRRVE
+743 ETPAQAAARRRAD
-756 RQHDAEASIQA
+756 RQADAEQSIQQ
-767 DPFIQQMMQKF
+767 DPYIQQMLQQF
-778 GATVRNDTIEPVD
+778 GATIRDDTIEPVKA
-791 VPVSQNG
+791 VAGPTR

>member
-15 FREMIGQT
+15 FREMVGQT
-23 HVLKALINALDNQ
+23 HVLKALINALDSQ

-62 VNCEI
+62 LNCET
-67 GITSTPCGT
+67 GITSSPCGE

-182 RVVEHLTHVLGVE
+182 RVVEHLTHVLTAE
-195 NVPFE
+195 SVPFE

-232 VLAAD
+232 VLATD

-242 GTLDHGQVYGVLQA
+242 GTLDHGQVFDVLHS
-256 LLEGDARGLLEA
+256 LIEGDAKALLEA

-283 AEMLNVLHRVA
+283 SEILNVLHRVA
-294 VAQALPEAVDNGQG
+294 IAQALPEGVDNGHG
-308 DRDRVLAVAQA
+308 DRDRVLALAQA

-344 PRSGF
+344 PRGGF

-358 FRPAGGGE
+358 FRPADTAD
-366 APPQTLKPLGISQA
+366 APRQPLKPVGISQA
-380 TVDSSQG
+380 TVDSANS
-387 VAAPIAAPV
+387 VAAAPEPAPV
-396 PQATSMAGAAVPAA
+396 VAAAV
-410 GPVAGGNAPASASA
+410 AP
-424 ATVQAP
+424 TPAP
-430 VTPAQRE
+430 VTA
-437 EAPVA
+437 
-442 NPAVGDN
+442 
-449 APVPAPASAATAQV
+449 
-463 PVAAAQRQA
+463 
-472 APAASTMTAV
+472 
-482 DNSVPA
+482 PA
-488 PAPTSSAPVPAAVSQ
+488 PAPEPAPVA
-503 REVAAAA
+503 
-510 SPVASTDSPATRA
+510 PVASVAEPEPEPEPTPVVAE
-523 APAPSPAAV
+523 AV
-532 DDPSLPW
+532 VDLPW
-539 NSSAAP
+539 NDPVEAEA
-545 LQNEPEAYD
+545 EPEP
-554 EPLLETEAEQPML
+554 EPTQQPAVEPMLETAAEQPEL
-567 TPMPAPTP
+567 PPMPLPTP
-575 ACVVPPAPEREE
+575 DSVVPDAPEW
-587 APEDEGDAIDSAA
+587 AAA
-600 PHLQAIPDDFG
+600 PIPEPSVADVDAATPG
-611 PAGMDRDDEPPLDED
+611 TDMDDEPPLDED
-626 YYPADI
+626 YIEPDI
-632 DASGY
+632 DSAY
-637 SFLDDLAS
+637 SYLDELAS
-645 ATPEPVAAPE
+645 EHAADPEPEPEPEPAAAP
-655 PLPASQPASGLA
+655 ATGLA

-675 KLPISGL
+675 KLPISGM
-682 TASIAANCSLIAV
+682 TGSIAANCTLIAV
-695 RGDEWLLH
+695 DGDHWLMH
-703 LDPAQSALFNATQQ
+703 LDPAHSALFNATQQ
-717 RRLNDALNQYH
+717 RRLNDALNQFH
-728 GRTIGLKIELVRPEQ
+728 GRTLTLTIELIKPEQ
-743 ETPAQASSRRRVE
+743 ETPAQAASRRRAN
-756 RQHDAEASIQA
+756 RQREAEESIHG
-767 DPFIQQMMQKF
+767 DPFIQQMVQQF
-778 GATVRNDTIEPVD
+778 GAVVRHDTIEPVD
-791 VPVSQNG
+791 ALVAQG